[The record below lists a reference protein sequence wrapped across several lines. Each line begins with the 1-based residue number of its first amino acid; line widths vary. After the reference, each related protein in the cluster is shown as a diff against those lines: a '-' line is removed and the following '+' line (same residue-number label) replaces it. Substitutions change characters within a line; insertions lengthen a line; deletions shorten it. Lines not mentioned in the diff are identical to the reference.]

1 MNTAVLGASDKPD
14 RYSYKA
20 IVMLRDTGHTPLPVH
35 PRLAEIEGIS
45 VHKSLADVPEPIDTI
60 TVYLAARNSDA
71 VADDILGSGAR
82 RVIFPPGAENP
93 DLAQRLKAQGTEV
106 LDACPLVMLRTGQ
119 F

>member
-1 MNTAVLGASDKPD
+1 MNVAVLGASDKPD

-20 IVMLRDTGHTPLPVH
+20 LMMLSEMGHTPLPVH
-35 PRLAEIEGIS
+35 PRLDEIEGIP
-45 VHKSLADVPEPIDTI
+45 VHKSLAATPEPIDTI

-93 DLAQRLKAQGTEV
+93 ELARRLEAQGTQV

>member
-20 IVMLRDTGHTPLPVH
+20 IIMLRDTGHTPLPVH
-35 PRLAEIEGIS
+35 PRLEAIEGIP
-45 VHKSLADVPEPIDTI
+45 VHKSLAAIPEPIDTI
-60 TVYLAARNSDA
+60 TVYLAARNSDV
-71 VADDILGSGAR
+71 VADDILNSGAR

-93 DLAQRLKAQGTEV
+93 ALARRLEAQGIQP